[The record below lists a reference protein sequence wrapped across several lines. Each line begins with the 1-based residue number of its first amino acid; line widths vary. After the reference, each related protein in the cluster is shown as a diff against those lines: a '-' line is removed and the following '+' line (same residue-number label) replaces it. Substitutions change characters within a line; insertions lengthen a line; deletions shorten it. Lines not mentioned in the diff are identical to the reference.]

1 MTAKKTTTK
10 PESKD
15 DLIIKALL
23 HSDFE
28 DRFLPEAL
36 KKRMEMHIKII
47 IDQNYTNFA
56 DAYDSFEAVQAC
68 KYLLEY
74 YGDYTSSAEL
84 MITRKTIKN
93 K

>member
-1 MTAKKTTTK
+1 MTAKKTTKSET
-10 PESKD
+10 KD

-23 HSDFE
+23 TSDFE
-28 DRFLPEAL
+28 DRFLPEVL

-47 IDQNYTNFA
+47 LDQNYVNFM
-56 DAYDSFEAVQAC
+56 DAYDSFETVQAC

-74 YGDYTSSAEL
+74 YGDYTSPAEL
-84 MITRKTIKN
+84 MSIKKTVKN